1 MISAEKIEEVI
12 NKIHNQNWQGYKL
25 YFIGGVLNNK
35 ETKDIDIFITGSGD
49 EEKLVKSIKNIQE
62 RGLVDFFVVDYID
75 ENEPNTYYLKRFAK
89 TYPKY
94 PHDFKKEHAL
104 YWRNFINK
112 DCKCG
117 KKTKRNYTQKPVLIY
132 NGVI

>member
-49 EEKLVKSIKNIQE
+49 EEKLVKSIKNVQE
-62 RGLVDFFVVDYID
+62 RLS
-75 ENEPNTYYLKRFAK
+75 K
-89 TYPKY
+89 
-94 PHDFKKEHAL
+94 
-104 YWRNFINK
+104 
-112 DCKCG
+112 
-117 KKTKRNYTQKPVLIY
+117 
-132 NGVI
+132 